1 MAVHSVNGGGQ
12 RILCVTARF
21 QVFDTVTITCR
32 DGTCIKGEIVYIGEK
47 DLYITGPYE
56 PIETIKFKE
65 ITQVREWP
73 RPEEWK

>member
-1 MAVHSVNGGGQ
+1 MAVYSVNGGGQ

-32 DGTCIKGEIVYIGEK
+32 DGTSRNGEIVYIGEHQ
-47 DLYITGPYE
+47 LHITGPYE
-56 PIETIKFKE
+56 PISVIEFDK
-65 ITQVREWP
+65 ITQVYDWP